1 MGALDIH
8 SALDAHISSV
18 LAPDTRPNILLL
30 FTDQQ
35 RADTIGALG
44 NPHMVTPNL
53 DQLVRE
59 GRAYTNAYSPNPIC
73 CPARHNL
80 ITGLPARDHGIA
92 DNEFEAR
99 CNRCLP
105 TIAEIL
111 SDSGYHTRAIGKM
124 HFQPAR
130 RHNGFEIMESME
142 EVPAYLEDDDYL
154 QYLQTH
160 GYGMVQ
166 NIHGVRNLLYMVPQ
180 TALIPEEHL
189 GTKWVADR
197 VIDYLDHKSRNRPYF
212 LFAGWIAP
220 HPPFNVP
227 ERLIDLY
234 KDVALPEPLT
244 AHSMLCELSKEN
256 KAWADFPDPS
266 YERRMRE
273 CYYAQITFIDEQIG
287 RIIAKLKELGEYDN
301 TLVIFSS
308 DHGEMLSDLGCYQK
322 FLPFDGSS
330 KIPLVV
336 RYPQYTQPGECV
348 DAFVDLNDFL
358 PTMLDVAGVTYPAV
372 HELPGESLFAL
383 HPQKD
388 REHQYMEY
396 SRGNRRW
403 VALRDRRYLYVY
415 YYGGGRE
422 ELFDRIK
429 PDGEAY
435 NLLEPHQGGMLDGD
449 SLGGTPNNTDDYE
462 AVRLDLR
469 KKLVAME
476 RQWGLPGYIQDDDFI
491 VLEPYVANPHRN
503 SSFPVFP
510 HTIADAEGF
519 DFYAEVEAAVAKQP
533 VDLSRLDLEAFARH
547 AKVPQ
552 AQKEVFLR
560 KYRSQL

>member
-1 MGALDIH
+1 
-8 SALDAHISSV
+8 
-18 LAPDTRPNILLL
+18 
-30 FTDQQ
+30 
-35 RADTIGALG
+35 
-44 NPHMVTPNL
+44 
-53 DQLVRE
+53 
-59 GRAYTNAYSPNPIC
+59 
-73 CPARHNL
+73 
-80 ITGLPARDHGIA
+80 
-92 DNEFEAR
+92 
-99 CNRCLP
+99 
-105 TIAEIL
+105 
-111 SDSGYHTRAIGKM
+111 
-124 HFQPAR
+124 
-130 RHNGFEIMESME
+130 
-142 EVPAYLEDDDYL
+142 
-154 QYLQTH
+154 
-160 GYGMVQ
+160 
-166 NIHGVRNLLYMVPQ
+166 
-180 TALIPEEHL
+180 
-189 GTKWVADR
+189 
-197 VIDYLDHKSRNRPYF
+197 
-212 LFAGWIAP
+212 
-220 HPPFNVP
+220 
-227 ERLIDLY
+227 
-234 KDVALPEPLT
+234 
-244 AHSMLCELSKEN
+244 
-256 KAWADFPDPS
+256 
-266 YERRMRE
+266 
-273 CYYAQITFIDEQIG
+273 
-287 RIIAKLKELGEYDN
+287 
-301 TLVIFSS
+301 
-308 DHGEMLSDLGCYQK
+308 
-322 FLPFDGSS
+322 
-330 KIPLVV
+330 
-336 RYPQYTQPGECV
+336 
-348 DAFVDLNDFL
+348 
-358 PTMLDVAGVTYPAV
+358 
-372 HELPGESLFAL
+372 
-383 HPQKD
+383 
-388 REHQYMEY
+388 MEY